1 LAITLRREAL
11 GAVPAFSVTMMKTLA
26 RRGNGNRN
34 AADEVQKLQEVLD
47 KSYAQ
52 MRERACMEWQDRCA
66 GGDPSDA
73 CVQVRIGCRWQRA
86 IEV

>member
-1 LAITLRREAL
+1 
-11 GAVPAFSVTMMKTLA
+11 MMKTLA
-26 RRGNGNRN
+26 RGGHGNRA
-34 AADEVQKLQEVLD
+34 AADEVQKLQELLD

-66 GGDPSDA
+66 GSDPSDA